1 MSKPLTIAIDGPV
14 ASGKSTLAKS
24 LAERLGYLYFD
35 TGAMYRAVT
44 LAALRRGVA
53 VDDEAA
59 LEKLAREI
67 HIDLKPAT
75 QNDGRLYDVYID
87 GEDCTW
93 AIREPEV
100 VDNVSQVSAFAGVRR
115 VLTEQ
120 QRRIGQR
127 GGVVMAGRD
136 IGTVVL
142 PEADLKIY
150 LDATEQER
158 AQRRHLE
165 LQTRGE
171 QQTFAEVLE
180 SLRQRDQ
187 IDAGRA
193 VAPLRPADDAHILRS
208 DGLQSEDVLDETLRL
223 VVERQSKLNGK
234 HG

>member
-1 MSKPLTIAIDGPV
+1 MAKPLTIAIDGPV

-24 LAERLGYLYFD
+24 LAENLGYLYFD

-44 LAALRRGVA
+44 LAALRRGVP
-53 VDDEAA
+53 VDDEGA
-59 LEKLAREI
+59 LEALAADI

-75 QNDGRLYDVYID
+75 QDDGRLYDVYID

-100 VDNVSQVSAFAGVRR
+100 VDNVSQVSAFAGVRQ
-115 VLTEQ
+115 VLTAQ

-142 PEADLKIY
+142 PEADVKIY
-150 LDATEQER
+150 LNATEQER
-158 AQRRHLE
+158 AHRRHME
-165 LQTRGE
+165 LQERGE
-171 QQTFAEVLE
+171 KQTFEQVLE
-180 SLRQRDQ
+180 SLRQRDL
-187 IDAGRA
+187 IDASRA
-193 VAPLRPADDAHILRS
+193 VAPLRPADDAHILHS
-208 DGLQSEDVLDETLRL
+208 DGMQSEEVLAQTLQL
-223 VVERQSKLNGK
+223 VSKRQSQLNGK

>member
-24 LAERLGYLYFD
+24 LAEHLGYLYFD

-44 LAALRRGVA
+44 LAALRRGVP
-53 VDDEAA
+53 VDDEGA
-59 LEKLAREI
+59 LEALAREI

-100 VDNVSQVSAFAGVRR
+100 VNHVSQVSALAGVRR
-115 VLTEQ
+115 VLTAQ
-120 QRRIGQR
+120 QRRIGER

-150 LDATEQER
+150 LDATEHER
-158 AQRRHLE
+158 ANRRHLE
-165 LQTRGE
+165 LQERGE
-171 QQTFAEVLE
+171 QQTYEQVLD
-180 SLRQRDQ
+180 SLRQRDL
-187 IDAGRA
+187 IDASRA
-193 VAPLRPADDAHILRS
+193 VAPLRPAEDAHILKS
-208 DGLQSEDVLDETLRL
+208 DGMQSADVLAQTLLL
-223 VVERQSKLNGK
+223 VSERQSQLNGK

>member
-24 LAERLGYLYFD
+24 LAEHLGYLYFD

-44 LAALRRGVA
+44 LAALRRGVP
-53 VDDEAA
+53 VDDEGA
-59 LEKLAREI
+59 LEALAREI

-100 VDNVSQVSAFAGVRR
+100 VNHVSQVSAFAGVRR
-115 VLTEQ
+115 VLTAQ
-120 QRRIGQR
+120 QRRIGER

-150 LDATEQER
+150 LDATEHER
-158 AQRRHLE
+158 ANRRHLE
-165 LQTRGE
+165 LQERGE
-171 QQTFAEVLE
+171 QQTYEQVLD
-180 SLRQRDQ
+180 SLRQRDL
-187 IDAGRA
+187 IDASRA
-193 VAPLRPADDAHILRS
+193 VAPLRPAEDAHILKS
-208 DGLQSEDVLDETLRL
+208 DGMQSADVLAQTLLL
-223 VVERQSKLNGK
+223 VSERQSQLNGK